1 MKTIRILSESAAI
14 GTRLRDILYQ
24 DGYSDITLS
33 DLSAVPEYRK
43 DAVTIIYAKSNI
55 TAWMQSLSDCG
66 CSAILLLNPDCY
78 AMHLDRARHIG
89 ITLLLMPVA
98 PYVLLDAVRNAIS

>member
-1 MKTIRILSESAAI
+1 MKTIRILSESAAV

-24 DGYSDITLS
+24 EGYSDITLS

-43 DAVTIIYAKSNI
+43 DADTIIYAKSNI

-66 CSAILLLNPDCY
+66 CSATLLLNPDCY